1 MLYLISSFAPLCQR
15 STAVILLTAV
25 SEKIEVLP
33 SNQRQQQTFSNKIFK
48 IFKIICCFSQLPTVS
63 SASLSNAYT
72 NEVTD
77 TPLRHSVHRSFIS
90 LNLLN
95 ISSACYL
102 VFIYT
107 TIIHIR
113 KTEKFVAVLSHFRI
127 YMFNNLEKQCPMQ
140 SYYSFSLSYMK

>member
-1 MLYLISSFAPLCQR
+1 MLYLTSSFAPLCQI
-15 STAVILLTAV
+15 STNVILRTAV
-25 SEKIEVLP
+25 SEKTEVLP
-33 SNQRQQQTFSNKIFK
+33 SNQRQQQIFSNQIFK
-48 IFKIICCFSQLPTVS
+48 RICCFSQLPTVS
-63 SASLSNAYT
+63 NAYSLKRIYQRSYRH
-72 NEVTD
+72 

-107 TIIHIR
+107 TITHIR